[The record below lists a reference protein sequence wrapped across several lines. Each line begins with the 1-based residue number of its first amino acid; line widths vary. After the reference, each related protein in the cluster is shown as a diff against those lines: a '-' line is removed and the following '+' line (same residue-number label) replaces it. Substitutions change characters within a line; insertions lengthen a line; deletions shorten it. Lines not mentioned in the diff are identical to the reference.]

1 MITIPELVKEKIEE
15 TPFLEELLE
24 KGIVNYSALARTI
37 KPELED
43 ELLKTIKEGSIIM
56 ALRRMSKKYRSR
68 PEMKKIFAKTPDMV
82 IRSNLIEFTFINSDS
97 LLNKHKN
104 LLEKIEQQR
113 QYFFTITQG
122 VFETGVII
130 SQELE
135 ERIRDIFNGEKIID
149 ELTDLSAITIR
160 LPKEN
165 VTTSGVYY
173 FILKALAFKNINV
186 IEVVSTYQEITLIL
200 ETKEIDKAFSVLKKT
215 LTI

>member
-15 TPFLEELLE
+15 SPFLEELLE
-24 KGIVNYSALARTI
+24 KGIINYSALARTI
-37 KPELED
+37 KPELE
-43 ELLKTIKEGSIIM
+43 EKLFKSIKEGSIIM
-56 ALRRMSKKYRSR
+56 ALRRMVKKYKTS
-68 PEMKKIFAKTPDMV
+68 PTMKKIFSKTPDMI
-82 IRSNLIEFTFINSDS
+82 IRSNLIEFTFTNSDS

-104 LLEKIEQQR
+104 LLGKIEKQR

-135 ERIRDIFNGEKIID
+135 EKIRNIFKGEKIID
-149 ELTDLSAITIR
+149 ELPDLSSITIR

-173 FILKALAFKNINV
+173 FILKALAFKNINI

-200 ETKEIDKAFSVLKKT
+200 ETKEIDKAFSILKKT

>member
-15 TPFLEELLE
+15 SPFLEDLLA
-24 KGIVNYSALARTI
+24 KRIINYSALARTI
-37 KPELED
+37 KPELE
-43 ELLKTIKEGSIIM
+43 EKLLKSIQEGSIIM
-56 ALRRMSKKYRSR
+56 ALRRMAKKYQTSIAL
-68 PEMKKIFAKTPDMV
+68 KKIFSKSPDMI
-82 IRSNLIEFTFINSDS
+82 IRSNLVEFTFTNSDS
-97 LLNKHKN
+97 MLNKYRN
-104 LLEKIEQQR
+104 LLKNIETNR

-135 ERIRDIFNGEKIID
+135 GKIREIFKREKMID
-149 ELTDLSAITIR
+149 QLPNLSSITIR

-173 FILKALAFKNINV
+173 FILKSLALKNINV

-200 ETKEIDKAFSVLKKT
+200 ETKEIDKAFSILKKT